1 MERHKRHRKRHIL
14 PGPAGL
20 VMTTTNTNS
29 SCDTTNT
36 NTNDNNNENS
46 NDDDDDHDEEEN
58 PIMAAKR
65 RQALNW
71 TQPQSLV
78 TRNSNGA
85 ISTSN
90 YNRVIHQPAWRA
102 MCVCLDRYIPP
113 TNHINHNTKH
123 TNIRNYLPSNFA
135 LLSDVLASS
144 HETKG
149 CFVVAMIT
157 SVQCNMHCDWTCE
170 LVDDGEDG
178 TSSSSSDKKAIGWL
192 EESFIRRVKPEVIAR
207 PGVVLLLQNLVTTAF
222 LQSQEDDDD
231 YYDEDVFSITE
242 QQQQTQKQKV
252 EQMILI
258 GDKTVIHMW
267 LPEESS
273 VAITNEQFQQCQ
285 QLQLQRNRSN
295 IHKETTDPNNSSI
308 EEEDHEFNNPQL
320 VASPK
325 QNNHHHP
332 HVPIITNVD
341 NTVPPQRT
349 TNKSLTD
356 ESSIPNNNL
365 WSTNDF
371 SLSLCSS
378 MDTSIIPPVDSAELH
393 TITTN
398 LPLNNS
404 NVSPITHPQQQQQQ
418 QECITTQSN
427 SNNTLF
433 VDVVAQQSNE
443 DDLALFH
450 ATDFLDDLSD

>member
-1 MERHKRHRKRHIL
+1 
-14 PGPAGL
+14 
-20 VMTTTNTNS
+20 
-29 SCDTTNT
+29 
-36 NTNDNNNENS
+36 
-46 NDDDDDHDEEEN
+46 
-58 PIMAAKR
+58 
-65 RQALNW
+65 
-71 TQPQSLV
+71 
-78 TRNSNGA
+78 
-85 ISTSN
+85 
-90 YNRVIHQPAWRA
+90 
-102 MCVCLDRYIPP
+102 
-113 TNHINHNTKH
+113 
-123 TNIRNYLPSNFA
+123 
-135 LLSDVLASS
+135 
-144 HETKG
+144 
-149 CFVVAMIT
+149 MIT
-157 SVQCNMHCDWTCE
+157 SVQCNMHYNWTCE
-170 LVDDGEDG
+170 LVDNNEEG

-231 YYDEDVFSITE
+231 DDYDDIEDVFSITE

-285 QLQLQRNRSN
+285 QLQLQRNLSN

-308 EEEDHEFNNPQL
+308 EVQEEDHEFNNPQL

-325 QNNHHHP
+325 QNNHHT

-341 NTVPPQRT
+341 ITVPPQQT
-349 TNKSLTD
+349 TSKSLTH

-378 MDTSIIPPVDSAELH
+378 TDTSIVPPVDSAELH
-393 TITTN
+393 TITTD
-398 LPLNNS
+398 LPLNIS
-404 NVSPITHPQQQQQQ
+404 NVSSIIHPQQQQQQ

-433 VDVVAQQSNE
+433 VDVAQQSNK
-443 DDLALFH
+443 DDLVLFH
-450 ATDFLDDLSD
+450 ATKLLDDLSD